1 MRVSEH
7 FKLKRD
13 QPTLDFV
20 DVDVL
25 NDVKLFVDPRALR
38 LLPSVWGQEC
48 VALIQGFFSTVVEA
62 IRSGDDARAH
72 YLLAQLKEPNETHLG
87 LSRGRSQGRALGDQS
102 AIDVWDALKGSAAVK
117 SGLLKDLED
126 TILLVDGVGD
136 DIVSDM
142 TTDIIRAPLIQYT
155 QETCNYYGIPMAPQV
170 ASGALW
176 DPAAKRWFTK
186 YVELPVVH
194 NRRLLLVPKVIVRRS
209 MDYDADEY
217 YSDYIL
223 EHLREVELSAG
234 TELVHLLRNGTPRVT
249 KKDLEAKYGRGKF
262 VNLKETV
269 KKPDLLDAY
278 RREKEDIRAPLS
290 HDDLAETEA
299 GPPPDWDRLLAAV
312 EAVPVGRE
320 ESARFEDAI
329 EQLLSALLYPSLANP
344 RREHKIHEGRKRID
358 ITYTNLAKQGFFSWL
373 AQHYSASHVFVE
385 CKNYGSELGNPELDQ
400 LAGRFS
406 PSRGTFGILV
416 CRSLADR
423 GLFVRRCIDTAHD
436 QRGFVVALDDG
447 DLAALVL
454 AQKEQGPEGV
464 SSLLKAKFDRLIM

>member
-1 MRVSEH
+1 MSEH
-7 FKLKRD
+7 YKLNRD

-38 LLPSVWGQEC
+38 LLPSVWGHEC
-48 VALIQGFFSTVVEA
+48 VALVQGFFSAVLNA
-62 IRSGDDARAH
+62 IRSGDDRRAQ

-102 AIDVWDALKGSAAVK
+102 AIDVWDALKGSVAVK
-117 SGLLKDLED
+117 SGLLRDLED

-155 QETCNYYGIPMAPQV
+155 QEMCSYYGIPTAPQV

-176 DPAAKRWFTK
+176 DPATKRWFTK
-186 YVELPVVH
+186 YVELPVVRD
-194 NRRLLLVPKVIVRRS
+194 RRLLLVPKVIVRRS

-223 EHLREVELSAG
+223 EHLREIELSAG
-234 TELVHLLRNGTPRVT
+234 TELVHLLKNGTPRVT

-269 KKPDLLDAY
+269 KNPELLDAY
-278 RREKEDIRAPLS
+278 RKGKEEVRAPLS
-290 HDDLAETEA
+290 HDDLAESEG
-299 GPPPDWDRLLAAV
+299 GPPPNWDLLLSEV

-320 ESARFEDAI
+320 ASALFEDAI
-329 EQLLSALLYPSLANP
+329 EKLLSALLYPSLANP
-344 RREHKIHEGRKRID
+344 RREHQIHEGRKRID
-358 ITYTNLAKQGFFSWL
+358 VTYTNLAKDGFFSWL
-373 AQHYSASHVFVE
+373 AKHYPASHVFVE
-385 CKNYGSELGNPELDQ
+385 CKNYGKELGNPELDQ
-400 LAGRFS
+400 LTGRFS
-406 PSRGTFGILV
+406 PSRGTFGMLV

-423 GLFVRRCIDTAHD
+423 ELFVRRCIDTAKD
-436 QRGFVVALDDG
+436 SRGFVVVVDDG
-447 DLAALVL
+447 DLAALVE
-454 AQKEQGPEGV
+454 AQKQQGSDGV